1 MRQLAAANPQAGGAA
16 TDPLRPRRLFLGGL
30 AIGVVGMSVV
40 GLATV
45 LFIESPNDLAA
56 RSAVPPATNITAA
69 ARWQVL
75 RKAIT
80 VQGAVRSARRI
91 AVTATAPYATVT
103 ITRMLVKGG
112 ERVLP
117 GHVLAEVDG
126 RPIVLLQ
133 GRLPAYRDL
142 HESDQ
147 GPDVAQLQRA
157 LESLGYADFDPD
169 GFFGASTEFAL
180 TLFYRNLG
188 YAAPVYRPKPR
199 TTRRASGAGHTADQL
214 RPPSVYLPRSEA
226 VFIPTKS
233 ALVTAVNARVGD
245 MVRGST
251 VLTLATGNPYISAKL
266 SQYQAAGIHRGM
278 SAEIVT
284 PAARTVAGSV
294 TSISSVP
301 AAAGTAAGGYR
312 VLVRPARAMPQRLI
326 GSKVRLTLLAPV
338 TSGPVLT
345 VPAAAI
351 LAGPRQVTEVV
362 KVAAGRRSRVAVY
375 TGPSA
380 DGLVAV
386 QPLRPG
392 ALLPGDR
399 VLIGTSRWPPAP

>member
-1 MRQLAAANPQAGGAA
+1 M
-16 TDPLRPRRLFLGGL
+16 
-30 AIGVVGMSVV
+30 
-40 GLATV
+40 
-45 LFIESPNDLAA
+45 
-56 RSAVPPATNITAA
+56 
-69 ARWQVL
+69 
-75 RKAIT
+75 
-80 VQGAVRSARRI
+80 
-91 AVTATAPYATVT
+91 
-103 ITRMLVKGG
+103 
-112 ERVLP
+112 
-117 GHVLAEVDG
+117 
-126 RPIVLLQ
+126 
-133 GRLPAYRDL
+133 
-142 HESDQ
+142 
-147 GPDVAQLQRA
+147 
-157 LESLGYADFDPD
+157 
-169 GFFGASTEFAL
+169 
-180 TLFYRNLG
+180 LFYRNLG
-188 YAAPVYRPKPR
+188 YAPPVYRPRPR
-199 TTRRASGAGHTADQL
+199 TTRRPSGAGHAADQL

-251 VLTLATGNPYISAKL
+251 VLTLATGNPYVSAKL
-266 SQYQAAGIHRGM
+266 SLYQAAAIHRGM

-301 AAAGTAAGGYR
+301 AAGGTAAGGYR
-312 VLVRPARAMPQRLI
+312 VLVRPARAMPQRWI

-351 LAGPRQVTEVV
+351 LAGPRQVTQVV

-386 QPLRPG
+386 QPVRPG

-399 VLIGTSRWPPAP
+399 VLIGTSRWPPAR

>member
-30 AIGVVGMSVV
+30 AIGVTGMSVV
-40 GLATV
+40 GLATA

-80 VQGAVRSARRI
+80 VQGAVRSARRV

-103 ITRMLVKGG
+103 ITRMPVRSG

-142 HESDQ
+142 HNSDQ

-188 YAAPVYRPKPR
+188 YAAPVYHPRPR
-199 TTRRASGAGHTADQL
+199 TARRGSAAGHTADQL
-214 RPPSVYLPRSEA
+214 QPPSVYLPRSEV
-226 VFIPTKS
+226 VFIPSKS

-245 MVRGST
+245 LVRGTT
-251 VLTLATGNPYISAKL
+251 VLTLATGNPYVSAEL
-266 SQYQAAGIHRGM
+266 SQHQAAAIRRRM

-284 PAARTVAGSV
+284 PAGRTLAGSV
-294 TSISSVP
+294 TSIGSVP
-301 AAAGTAAGGYR
+301 SAGGTAGGYR
-312 VLVRPARAMPQRLI
+312 VLVRPRRSMPQRLI

-392 ALLPGDR
+392 DLRPGDR
-399 VLIGTSRWPPAP
+399 VLIGTGRWPPTR